1 MAIRDDLITQITTNL
16 TSYTNFN
23 VVSDL
28 PYDAS
33 GQPLYQKNFKT
44 VYIDEQEDSKVQL
57 YRTLDQGEVFQTD
70 VIVNA
75 YLTVDAKNQPSDIDN
90 VITGILNAKNVITGT
105 QLNEA
110 FYETEIQDDFITY
123 TFEYNFTNV

>member
-70 VIVNA
+70 VIVNG

>member
-1 MAIRDDLITQITTNL
+1 MIRDDLITQITTNIS
-16 TSYTNFN
+16 SYTEFN

-44 VYIDEQEDSKVQL
+44 VYIDEQEDTKTQL

-70 VIVNA
+70 TVVNA
-75 YLTVDAKNQPSDIDN
+75 YVTVDAKNQPSDIDN
-90 VITGILNAKNVITGT
+90 VITGILSAKSVVTGT

-110 FYETEIQDDFITY
+110 TYETEIEDDYITY

>member
-1 MAIRDDLITQITTNL
+1 MIRDDLITQITTNL
-16 TSYTNFN
+16 TSYTEFN

-44 VYIDEQEDSKVQL
+44 VYIDEQEDTKTQL

-70 VIVNA
+70 TVVNA
-75 YLTVDAKNQPSDIDN
+75 YVTVDAKNQPSDIDN
-90 VITGILNAKNVITGT
+90 VITGILNAKSVVTNT

-110 FYETEIQDDFITY
+110 TYETEIEDDYITY

>member
-1 MAIRDDLITQITTNL
+1 MIRDDLITQITTNL
-16 TSYTNFN
+16 TSYTEFN

-33 GQPLYQKNFKT
+33 GTPLYQKNFKT
-44 VYIDEQEDSKVQL
+44 VYIDEQNDTKTQL

-70 VIVNA
+70 TVVNA
-75 YLTVDAKNQPSDIDN
+75 YVTVDAKNQPSDIDN
-90 VITGILNAKNVITGT
+90 VITGILNAKSVVTNT

-110 FYETEIQDDFITY
+110 TYETEIEDDYITY

>member
-1 MAIRDDLITQITTNL
+1 MIRDDLITQITTNL
-16 TSYTNFN
+16 TSYTEFN

-33 GQPLYQKNFKT
+33 GTPLYQKNFKT
-44 VYIDEQEDSKVQL
+44 VYIDEQNDTKTQL
-57 YRTLDQGEVFQTD
+57 YRTLDQGEVYQTD
-70 VIVNA
+70 TVVNA
-75 YLTVDAKNQPSDIDN
+75 YVTVDAKNQPSDIDN
-90 VITGILNAKNVITGT
+90 VITGILNAKSVVTNT

-110 FYETEIQDDFITY
+110 TYETEIEDDFITY

>member
-1 MAIRDDLITQITTNL
+1 MIRDDLISQITTNL
-16 TSYTNFN
+16 ASYTAFN

-28 PYDAS
+28 PYDSS
-33 GQPLYQKNFKT
+33 GTPLYQKNFKT
-44 VYIDEQEDSKVQL
+44 VYIDEQEDTKTQL

-70 VIVNA
+70 TVVNA
-75 YLTVDAKNQPSDIDN
+75 YVTVDAKNQPSDIDN
-90 VITGILNAKNVITGT
+90 VITGILNAKSVVTNT

-110 FYETEIQDDFITY
+110 TYETEIEDDYITY

>member
-70 VIVNA
+70 VIVNG

-90 VITGILNAKNVITGT
+90 VITGILNAKSVVTGT
-105 QLNEA
+105 QSNEA
-110 FYETEIQDDFITY
+110 NYETEIQDDFITY

>member
-1 MAIRDDLITQITTNL
+1 MIRDDLISQITTNL
-16 TSYTNFN
+16 ASYTAFN

-28 PYDAS
+28 PYDSS

-44 VYIDEQEDSKVQL
+44 VYIDEQEDTKTQL

-70 VIVNA
+70 TVVNA
-75 YLTVDAKNQPSDIDN
+75 YVTVDAKNQPSDIDN
-90 VITGILNAKNVITGT
+90 VITGILNAKSVVTNT

-110 FYETEIQDDFITY
+110 TYETEIEDDYITY

>member
-16 TSYTNFN
+16 STYTAFN

-70 VIVNA
+70 VVVNA

-90 VITGILNAKNVITGT
+90 VITGILNAKSVVTGT
-105 QLNEA
+105 QSNQAL
-110 FYETEIQDDFITY
+110 YETEITDDFITY

>member
-1 MAIRDDLITQITTNL
+1 MIRDDLITQITTNIS
-16 TSYTNFN
+16 SYTEFN

-44 VYIDEQEDSKVQL
+44 VYIDEQNDTKTQL

-70 VIVNA
+70 SVVFA

-90 VITGILNAKNVITGT
+90 VITGILNAKSVVTNT

-110 FYETEIQDDFITY
+110 TYETEIEDDYITY

>member
-1 MAIRDDLITQITTNL
+1 MIRDDLITQITTNL
-16 TSYTNFN
+16 TSYTEFN

-33 GQPLYQKNFKT
+33 GTPLYQKNFKT
-44 VYIDEQEDSKVQL
+44 VYIDEQEDTKTQL

-70 VIVNA
+70 TVVNA
-75 YLTVDAKNQPSDIDN
+75 YVTVDAKNQPSDIDN
-90 VITGILNAKNVITGT
+90 VITGILNAKSVVTNT

-110 FYETEIQDDFITY
+110 TYETEIEDDYITY

>member
-1 MAIRDDLITQITTNL
+1 MIRDDLISQITTNL
-16 TSYTNFN
+16 ASYTAFN

-44 VYIDEQEDSKVQL
+44 VYIDEQEDTKTQL
-57 YRTLDQGEVFQTD
+57 YRSLDQGEVFQTD
-70 VIVNA
+70 TGGNA
-75 YLTVDAKNQPSDIDN
+75 YITVDAKNQPSDIDN
-90 VITGILNAKNVITGT
+90 VITGILNAKSVVTNT

-110 FYETEIQDDFITY
+110 TYETEIEDDYITY